1 MGREKWDRHEK
12 ICQSLFSLSSSRERS
27 ELSTLLLGS
36 YKQPTTHNQQ
46 RFSDGTDTKR
56 FVSPYF
62 RFRLLVSE
70 ANSRRSFSA
79 LTNNPQRKKRGKN
92 GDRLHFRR
100 EEPSLRRAGRGERR
114 ERERERRE
122 RERVGR
128 EKWDRHE
135 KICQSLFS
143 LSSSRERSELSTLFL
158 GS

>member
-36 YKQPTTHNQQ
+36 YKQPTTQKEKT
-46 RFSDGTDTKR
+46 GTDSIFGEK
-56 FVSPYF
+56 
-62 RFRLLVSE
+62 
-70 ANSRRSFSA
+70 SRPWEE
-79 LTNNPQRKKRGKN
+79 LEEE
-92 GDRLHFRR
+92 R
-100 EEPSLRRAGRGERR
+100 EEREEERGGERR

-135 KICQSLFS
+135 KDLSVPIFAFVFS
-143 LSSSRERSELSTLFL
+143 
-158 GS
+158 